1 MKTFIFFLA
10 LLLSICVGIMF
21 IVDTVDY
28 VIHDRQSNVSVTV
41 IIIGIVVISSLWTIF
56 YQL

>member
-56 YQL
+56 YHL